1 MDLITLNPDTLQPEK
16 FIENYESLIWT
27 ERYSENG
34 DFELVTKDV
43 GAAMSLLPRETYVSL
58 RESNVPM
65 VVEDHN
71 IEKKP
76 KESPSITITGRS
88 FETVLER
95 RVSVNAI
102 GGNRTAWAISAA
114 KESDAAYLAMRVVL
128 GDVARSQSGSV
139 VLTAVSPAVAP
150 EDAIPEIDLILP
162 ADFSTLTPTSYD
174 IKPDNLYT
182 TVMDLVN
189 TNLRG
194 MKAVRPGP
202 GSDQIGIEIYGGQDL
217 SDEVVFDARFDQFDD
232 ATYLFSERGSVDVGY
247 VYGATGSQ
255 IVLKT
260 SAPTPSGLAR
270 RVLLV
275 DVSGDGTTTTSA
287 IRRTRGLVELYKYN
301 ATALFEG
308 EISDQIARGYNVEY
322 SLGDSIML
330 TGEYG
335 LSEKVWVKEF
345 IRTSDNNGEKAY
357 PTLEP
362 VT

>member
-1 MDLITLNPDTLQPEK
+1 MDLITLNPDTLQPDK

-43 GAAMSLLPRETYVSL
+43 GSALNFLPRETYVSL

-76 KESPSITITGRS
+76 REAPVITITGRS

-95 RVSVNAI
+95 RASVNAI
-102 GGNRTAWAISAA
+102 GGTRAAWAISAA

-128 GDVARSQSGSV
+128 GDVARSQGGSE
-139 VLTAVSPAVAP
+139 VLTAVSPTVP
-150 EDAIPEIDLILP
+150 EDAISEIDLILP
-162 ADFSTLTPTSYD
+162 ADFSTLTPNSYD
-174 IKPDNLYT
+174 IKPDNLYI
-182 TVMDLVN
+182 TVMELVN

-202 GSDQIGIEIYGGQDL
+202 DSDQIGIEIYGGQDL
-217 SDEVVFDARFDQFDD
+217 SNEIVFDARFDQFDD
-232 ATYLFSERGSVDVGY
+232 ATYLLSERGSTNVGY
-247 VYGATGSQ
+247 VYGASGSQ

-260 SAPTPSGLAR
+260 AAPTPSGLAR

-308 EISDQIARGYNVEY
+308 EISDQIARGYNVAY

-345 IRTSDNNGEKAY
+345 IRTSDSNGEKAY